1 MDPWLIDSFQNRPQ
15 GIPRMNRGLK
25 KGSSLVSSRVAFMLC
40 GGRLAAGAA
49 ACGLHS
55 PAGALRGSLWSQR
68 GNGAAS
74 SSTGIVAGDVGGAN
88 HPRMQVAGR
97 SFHGSGSPLRE
108 EAKKKK
114 GMFYE
119 LGVIF
124 SKERAAERRAALKE
138 EITRGQFH
146 EIKEL
151 DKTGG
156 KIFDANLD
164 LIPEYESVVFPN
176 FDAKTLDNKHVNAH
190 QVLGGKVSLVTVSL
204 REIARPMVNT
214 WTTHF
219 HSKHGSHPNAQVQ
232 SLQHPP
238 LAPPRPSPLHTP
250 HRPIPTWFFFSPP
263 PRPLTSH
270 SSPSVLVLSACARPS
285 Q

>member
-1 MDPWLIDSFQNRPQ
+1 MLPPC
-15 GIPRMNRGLK
+15 P
-25 KGSSLVSSRVAFMLC
+25 KGSSLVSSWSRVGLMLC
-40 GGRLAAGAA
+40 SGRLAAGAV

-55 PAGALRGSLWSQR
+55 PAGVLRDSLWSQR

-74 SSTGIVAGDVGGAN
+74 PSSSGIVSGNVGCAK
-88 HPRMQVAGR
+88 HSSMQVAGR
-97 SFHGSGSPLRE
+97 SFHSSGPPLRE

-176 FDAKTLDNKHVNAH
+176 FDAKTLDNQHVNAH

-219 HSKHGSHPNAQVQ
+219 HSKHGSNPNAQVQ
-232 SLQHPP
+232 SRQHPP
-238 LAPPRPSPLHTP
+238 LAPLCPSPLHTTAPSRRHGFFPAITPSP
-250 HRPIPTWFFFSPP
+250 HLPHQ
-263 PRPLTSH
+263 PL
-270 SSPSVLVLSACARPS
+270 
-285 Q
+285 

>member
-1 MDPWLIDSFQNRPQ
+1 
-15 GIPRMNRGLK
+15 
-25 KGSSLVSSRVAFMLC
+25 
-40 GGRLAAGAA
+40 
-49 ACGLHS
+49 
-55 PAGALRGSLWSQR
+55 
-68 GNGAAS
+68 
-74 SSTGIVAGDVGGAN
+74 
-88 HPRMQVAGR
+88 MQVAGR
-97 SFHGSGSPLRE
+97 SFHSSGPPLRE

-176 FDAKTLDNKHVNAH
+176 FDAKTLDNQHVNAH

-219 HSKHGSHPNAQVQ
+219 HSKHGSNPNAQVQ
-232 SLQHPP
+232 SRQHPP
-238 LAPPRPSPLHTP
+238 LSGTTMPLASPH
-250 HRPIPTWFFFSPP
+250 HRPITTTWLFPRHLSVSSPP
-263 PRPLTSH
+263 TPAPLNLF
-270 SSPSVLVLSACARPS
+270 PLPLPQPIA
-285 Q
+285 